1 MAERVAIGEIGLAY
15 ERPGGDGA
23 AVVFTHGLG
32 GRKETWSEVLAA
44 VAKAGFDPIAVD
56 MRGAGDSDKPPGP
69 YSVQQWS
76 ADLIAF
82 LEALG
87 IARAVLVGHSVG
99 CMVSEHAALALQDR
113 CAALAML
120 GGAIAW
126 AEGFES
132 VLSER
137 AGLARAGRMR
147 EIAEAVASTGLTDR
161 AHAEDPELVERFV
174 TMFAAND
181 PDGYAESAL
190 ATARGRMLEPER
202 VLCHAL
208 AFAGAEDPVTAPTA
222 AKEIAAAMPRGEFA
236 TVPAG
241 SHWCHM
247 EVPEAVSQQL
257 VDFLRRVAIG

>member
-1 MAERVAIGEIGLAY
+1 MAERVEIGEVGLAY

-23 AVVFTHGLG
+23 AVVFVHGLG
-32 GRKETWSEVLAA
+32 GRKEAWSEVVTA
-44 VAKAGFDPIAVD
+44 VAEAGFDPIAID

-69 YSVQQWS
+69 YSIQGWS

-87 IARAVLVGHSVG
+87 IQRSALVGHSVG
-99 CMVSEHAALALQDR
+99 CMVSQHAALALQDR

-120 GGAIAW
+120 GGALAW
-126 AEGFES
+126 VEGFES
-132 VLSER
+132 VLNQR

-147 EIAEAVASTGLTDR
+147 EIAEAVAATGLTDR
-161 AHAEDPELVERFV
+161 ARAENPELVERFV

-190 ATARGRMLEPER
+190 ATARGRMVEPGR

-208 AFAGAEDPVTAPTA
+208 AFAGAEDAVTPPTG

-236 TVPAG
+236 TVPGG

-247 EVPEAVSQQL
+247 EVPAAVSEL
-257 VDFLRRVAIG
+257 LLGFLRRTAIG

>member
-1 MAERVAIGEIGLAY
+1 MAERVEIGEVGLAY

-23 AVVFTHGLG
+23 PVVFVHGLG
-32 GRKETWSEVLAA
+32 GRRDAWSEVMTA
-44 VAKAGFDPIAVD
+44 VAAAGFDPIAVD

-87 IARAVLVGHSVG
+87 IPRAVLVGHSVG
-99 CMVSEHAALALQDR
+99 CMVSEQAALALQDR

-120 GGAIAW
+120 GGALAW
-126 AEGFES
+126 AEAFQS

-147 EIAEAVASTGLTDR
+147 EIAEAVAATGLTDR
-161 AHAEDPELVERFV
+161 ARDENPELVERFV
-174 TMFAAND
+174 AMFAAND

-190 ATARGRMLEPER
+190 ATARGGMLEPER

-208 AFAGAEDPVTAPTA
+208 AFAGAEDAVTPPTA

-236 TVPAG
+236 TVAAG

-247 EVPEAVSQQL
+247 EVPEAVSDRL

>member
-1 MAERVAIGEIGLAY
+1 MAEKVEIGEIGLAY
-15 ERPGGDGA
+15 ERPGGEGTP
-23 AVVFTHGLG
+23 VVFVHGLG
-32 GRKETWSEVLAA
+32 GRKEAWSEVMRA
-44 VAKAGFDPIAVD
+44 VAAAGFDPIAID
-56 MRGAGDSDKPPGP
+56 MRGAGDSDKPRGP
-69 YSVQQWS
+69 YSIQQWS
-76 ADLIAF
+76 ADLIAL

-87 IARAVLVGHSVG
+87 IPRAVLVGHSVG

-120 GGAIAW
+120 GGALAW

-132 VLSER
+132 VLGER

-147 EIAEAVASTGLTDR
+147 EVAEAVAATGLTER
-161 AHAEDPELVERFV
+161 ARAENSKLVGRFV
-174 TMFAAND
+174 SMFAAND

-208 AFAGAEDPVTAPTA
+208 AFAGAEDAVTPVSG

-236 TVPAG
+236 TVPEGA
-241 SHWCHM
+241 HWCHM
-247 EVPEAVSQQL
+247 EVPAAVSDQL
-257 VDFLRRVAIG
+257 LGFLQRVAIG